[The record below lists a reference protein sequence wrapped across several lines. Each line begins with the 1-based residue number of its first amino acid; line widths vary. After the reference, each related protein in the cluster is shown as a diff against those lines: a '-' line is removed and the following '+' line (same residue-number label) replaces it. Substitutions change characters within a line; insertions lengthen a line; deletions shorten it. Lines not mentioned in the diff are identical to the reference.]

1 MIKFAER
8 NLKIFLR
15 DRAAVFF
22 SLLAVLIVLG
32 LYLLF
37 LGEQLV
43 SNVSELVDGADFL
56 MNSWIFAGVLAV
68 TSVTS
73 TLGSFGVIIND
84 KSKKIYKD
92 LICTPIKPWKLVGGY
107 ILSSFCVGM
116 IMSIIVFI
124 LSEVFIV
131 INGGELLPLSL
142 AAEVLGT
149 IVVAVLASSAM
160 MYFIVSFFNSQGAFT
175 AASTVIGTLIGFIM
189 GIYLPIGELSEG
201 LQYVIEF
208 FPISHAASLFRK
220 FFMEVPLDRS
230 FSGIPNE
237 FATQFKVQMGI
248 EYKVGDFT
256 FSSLDS
262 LFYLLVTAI
271 VFYILGILITARK
284 RNK

>member
-43 SNVSELVDGADFL
+43 NSVSERIDGADFL

-68 TSVTS
+68 TPVTS
-73 TLGSFGVIIND
+73 TLGSFGVMIND
-84 KSKKIYKD
+84 KGKKIYKD
-92 LICTPIKPWKLVGGY
+92 LICTPIKPWKLAGGY
-107 ILSSFCVGM
+107 ILSSFCIGM
-116 IMSIIVFI
+116 IMSIIIFI
-124 LSEVFIV
+124 LSEIFIV
-131 INGGELLPLSL
+131 LNGGELLPLSL
-142 AAEVLGT
+142 TAEVLGT

-160 MYFIVSFFNSQGAFT
+160 MYFIVSFFSSQGAFT

-230 FSGIPNE
+230 FSGIPDE
-237 FATQFKVQMGI
+237 FATQFKIHMGI
-248 EYKVGDFT
+248 EYQVGDFT

-262 LFYLLVTAI
+262 LIYLIVTAI
-271 VFYILGILITARK
+271 IFYILGILVTARK
-284 RNK
+284 RTA